1 LLLSAILS
9 LCCATFSADTPRVTK
24 PEVGANQITAKEVSL
39 KTVSVDSSESETVAI
54 DRNSLPDTPTA
65 KALVYS
71 NSDDALAFSSSASVS
86 PGIQP
91 GSNPFLKAGGDVP
104 LETPRER
111 GIWYGLMAASHGAA
125 VFDAYSTRRAISGNH
140 GVEENPML
148 RPFSHSNAMYAATQL
163 SPAIMDYI
171 GHRMVKSHNMLI
183 HRLWWVPQTAGGSVS
198 LAAGIHNYRLV
209 P

>member
-9 LCCATFSADTPRVTK
+9 LCCATLFAGTPRVTR

-39 KTVSVDSSESETVAI
+39 KSVSVDYSKSETAPI
-54 DRNSLPDTPTA
+54 DRNSLPDAPTA
-65 KALVYS
+65 KALVNS
-71 NSDDALAFSSSASVS
+71 NSDDALGISSSTSGS
-86 PGIQP
+86 PAIQP
-91 GSNPFLKAGGDVP
+91 VSNPLLKNGGDVS

-111 GIWYGLMAASHGAA
+111 GIWYGLMAVSHGAA
-125 VFDAYSTRRAISGNH
+125 AFDAYSTRRAISGNY
-140 GVEENPML
+140 GVEGNPLL
-148 RPFSHSNAMYAATQL
+148 RPFSHSNAMYAATQV

-171 GHRMVKSHNMLI
+171 GHRMLKSHNTLI
-183 HRLWWVPQTAGGSVS
+183 HRFWWLPQTAGGSVS